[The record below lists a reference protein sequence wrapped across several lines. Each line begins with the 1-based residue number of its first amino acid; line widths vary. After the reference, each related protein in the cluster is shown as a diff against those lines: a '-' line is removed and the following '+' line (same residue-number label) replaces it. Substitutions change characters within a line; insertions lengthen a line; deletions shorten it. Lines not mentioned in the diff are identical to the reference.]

1 MANLQSQGAWWSLH
15 GHDLISHGTNRQ
27 GVPATAGLQLSPSTI
42 RGQNWAAWHPK
53 GCLCGPLYLR
63 PAGRGM
69 SWAAGGPLTWLST
82 GIYLLSS
89 SPSMAAPPSDNTYLQ
104 CGKPGNR
111 ENSWRSKDSCIR
123 TMVGH
128 KQNIPSFCCFHSK
141 HHYREEDLGSTS
153 QIELYI
159 SIETSPV
166 LY

>member
-1 MANLQSQGAWWSLH
+1 MISAWAWPYISRYKPSGCARDCRSPAQSIDDQGTELSSLTSQR
-15 GHDLISHGTNRQ
+15 LPLR
-27 GVPATAGLQLSPSTI
+27 STL
-42 RGQNWAAWHPK
+42 PK
-53 GCLCGPLYLR
+53 ACRERNELGSRR
-63 PAGRGM
+63 PINVAFYRD
-69 SWAAGGPLTWLST
+69 
-82 GIYLLSS
+82 LLSS